1 MRLVLCLAVANALNV
16 VRAPPK
22 TQTMGA
28 VAAWHATRKNEITR
42 RLGRDAVAE
51 LEAPTPARRCRASR
65 RSTPRTCTSRRRRR
79 RSAASGGSSSRRP
92 SARGAASPSSRCSTT
107 SSTAALTPAAPG
119 GGGSA
124 SVLKYGSQP
133 SVFGYWLYLALGHL
147 NHHAATGDFTA
158 KELFASSELAFEDGD
173 LFFASH
179 RQDSPGGG
187 DDDPACISIARASYR
202 TLWNNGGSDLA
213 ALGNAAAYAL
223 SMSLERAALCGN
235 DKLVALTDSNR
246 LFFPNKP
253 PAFHEMCGSYARAAA
268 LAQCGVV
275 VLAHGDLRALAYL
288 LVAETAWQVPPWP
301 AASLFV
307 SNHGVHD
314 DGAGVGGAGP
324 ADRLR
329 ASGGGL
335 FDALCFNANYHCEH
349 HDFPKVPLWR
359 LPELRRRAG
368 ADFYPESPPWTTPD
382 AAFRRRV
389 TYPKWNREAVAT
401 SELSL
406 L

>member
-51 LEAPTPARRCRASR
+51 LEAPTPARALFALLHDVVHGGADAGGA
-65 RSTPRTCTSRRRRR
+65 PGERRRFRER
-79 RSAASGGSSSRRP
+79 
-92 SARGAASPSSRCSTT
+92 
-107 SSTAALTPAAPG
+107 
-119 GGGSA
+119 
-124 SVLKYGSQP
+124 VLKYGSQP

-213 ALGNAAAYAL
+213 ALGNAAAYVL

-253 PAFHEMCGSYARAAA
+253 TAFHEMRVLRARRGARAVRRRRPGA
-268 LAQCGVV
+268 
-275 VLAHGDLRALAYL
+275 GDLAARHL

-301 AASLFV
+301 AAS
-307 SNHGVHD
+307 S
-314 DGAGVGGAGP
+314 
-324 ADRLR
+324 
-329 ASGGGL
+329 S
-335 FDALCFNANYHCEH
+335 
-349 HDFPKVPLWR
+349 
-359 LPELRRRAG
+359 
-368 ADFYPESPPWTTPD
+368 
-382 AAFRRRV
+382 
-389 TYPKWNREAVAT
+389 
-401 SELSL
+401 
-406 L
+406 